1 MDDDIKQEF
10 TTLAEQIRKGFAANN
25 RQFTTLKSRIAKME
39 LELASLKRMENRR
52 SEEILELKT
61 RRA

>member
-1 MDDDIKQEF
+1 MDEEIKQQF
-10 TTLAEQIRKGFAANN
+10 DGLADQIRKGFAANN
-25 RQFTTLKSRIAKME
+25 RQFSALKSRIAKME

-52 SEEILELKT
+52 SEGIIELKT